1 MSFNFTKNH
10 MFKTQKFKSIGK
22 SFLSTRS
29 KGVASIPELAV
40 ILIILGL
47 MVSAFATFSKI
58 IGIAKANSI
67 IKDYTTL
74 NDAVSSFKATYSFVP
89 GDAINASSIL
99 QAGEQDGN
107 GDGLVSWGNSST
119 AANASANE
127 SLNFFKH
134 LKAAGMLPNISPSA
148 IASTTDA
155 KLTGDQ
161 NIFKSNIQGAGFIPV
176 SFNVA
181 TGYKFDSSANKNS
194 FTLVLGQ
201 FKNGGLAPTATELAG
216 ATTVSTGKIFDT
228 GATEVDI
235 LKSVDSKIDDESS
248 ASGIFKY
255 NASDALPIA
264 GFSITH

>member
-1 MSFNFTKNH
+1 

-134 LKAAGMLPNISPSA
+134 LKAAGMLPTISLSA
-148 IASTTDA
+148 IASATDA

-181 TGYKFDSSANKNS
+181 TDYKFDSITNKNS

-228 GATEVDI
+228 GATEADI
-235 LKSVDSKIDDESS
+235 LKSVDSKIDDES
-248 ASGIFKY
+248 ATSGIFKY

>member
-1 MSFNFTKNH
+1 

-119 AANASANE
+119 ATNASANE

-181 TGYKFDSSANKNS
+181 TGYKFDSTTNKNS

-201 FKNGGLAPTATELAG
+201 FKSGGLTPTELAG
-216 ATTVSTGKIFDT
+216 ATTPSTGKIFDT
-228 GATEVDI
+228 GATESDI

-248 ASGIFKY
+248 TSGIFKY